1 MDADDLHALLDGLK
15 RQGQA
20 AGEAMIGRRFI
31 GQRADG
37 ALAARAKDDRAAKAV
52 EQRQAVH
59 QLDQGTQQNAAS
71 VEEQNAASEQ
81 LAERAQMLARLLS
94 RFRTG
99 SVSAREAT
107 VTQWR
112 KSA

>member
-1 MDADDLHALLDGLK
+1 MQSGVDLVRQTGSALDGIVTRVQEIDRNVL
-15 RQGQA
+15 A
-20 AGEAMIGRRFI
+20 IVE
-31 GQRADG
+31 
-37 ALAARAKDDRAAKAV
+37 AAR
-52 EQRQAVH
+52 EQSVGVKEIGQAVH

-81 LAERAQMLARLLS
+81 LAERAQMLASLLS

-99 SVSAREAT
+99 SASVRDAT
-107 VTQWR
+107 STQWR